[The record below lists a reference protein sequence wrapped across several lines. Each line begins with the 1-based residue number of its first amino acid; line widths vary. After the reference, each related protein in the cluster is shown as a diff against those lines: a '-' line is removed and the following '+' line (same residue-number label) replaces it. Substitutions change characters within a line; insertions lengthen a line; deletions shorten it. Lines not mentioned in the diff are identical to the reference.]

1 MAVKVHL
8 ATTPLLNPRSIDTLI
23 DTSPRKYLPN
33 RNILII
39 PRRTHRVLS
48 KICKTFCEHLP
59 PRRKETTACLI
70 ARETCSL
77 ADSIPSERRGNSK
90 AHSVDENGRRNSWLI
105 TTCARCGRR
114 HTAGEC
120 QWKSISPIVPTM
132 IVVPRVSA
140 GNDDRFLMKRTTHSI
155 PRKESLETGH
165 GLDG

>member
-23 DTSPRKYLPN
+23 DTSPRKYLPK

-39 PRRTHRVLS
+39 PRRTHGFIENLQNILRTSSPSPGRNDGVSYRPWNVFSRL
-48 KICKTFCEHLP
+48 F
-59 PRRKETTACLI
+59 
-70 ARETCSL
+70 
-77 ADSIPSERRGNSK
+77 DSEWRGNSK